1 MTIEVKN
8 DKIAINN
15 FETDDPDLIV
25 YFENL
30 KQKNKN
36 LEEELYNLLKLG
48 VLAAKAGNVGLS
60 TDYVDKQVEKMKEQV
75 LVSLQEQFGNDGAVV
90 NFLEEHLGVDGK
102 IAKELL
108 NPTVSGT
115 PTNTMMVALLTEL
128 EKIKNK
134 LNIRETEQKGT
145 QKGFDFEDY
154 CQPILESVAK
164 VLGDT
169 VDKTGDIQGLIDDK
183 GDFEYT
189 IKDLGSKIVLEMKDM
204 ESITLP
210 YIKEQLDGGM
220 TNRAAQYGIFVSKKR
235 EALPKYVGLF
245 NEYDDNK
252 LVIAL
257 GSELEDEIIHD
268 DLIRVAIGWAR
279 SKLKQQ
285 TGQGSAID
293 TGKIRS
299 KIQSVEEKMKNLT
312 DVKTKCTG
320 IENSTASI
328 RSTVDTV
335 QADIATDIK
344 EILESMNV

>member
-1 MTIEVKN
+1 MTVEVKN
-8 DKIAINN
+8 DKVTINN
-15 FETDDPDLIV
+15 FETNLSEV
-25 YFENL
+25 VAYFETL
-30 KQKNKN
+30 KKELKKKSK
-36 LEEELYNLLKLG
+36 EELQKQLIIELDKLLRLG
-48 VLAAKAGNVGLS
+48 ALAAKAGNVGLS
-60 TDYVDKQVEKMKEQV
+60 TDYVDEQVAKMKEKMV
-75 LVSLQEQFGNDGAVV
+75 VSLQEEFADFETIVKEYLDPNVDGATSS
-90 NFLEEHLGVDGK
+90 GG
-102 IAKELL
+102 ISRLL
-108 NPTVSGT
+108 AEV
-115 PTNTMMVALLTEL
+115 

-134 LNIRETEQKGT
+134 LNIHEVEEKTSG
-145 QKGFDFEDY
+145 KGFKFEDY
-154 CQPILESVAK
+154 CLPILESIANVF
-164 VLGDT
+164 GDT
-169 VDKTGDIQGLIDDK
+169 VEPTGDTEGMIDKK
-183 GDFEYT
+183 GDFVYT

-204 ESITLP
+204 QQIDFP
-210 YIKEQLDGGM
+210 FIKAQLDGGM
-220 TNRAAQYGIFVSKKR
+220 ANRGAQYGIFVSKKR
-235 EALPKYVGLF
+235 EALPNYVGSF
-245 NEYDDNK
+245 NDYDDNK

>member
-8 DKIAINN
+8 DKVAINN
-15 FETDDPDLIV
+15 FETDV
-25 YFENL
+25 SEVVAYFETL
-30 KQKNKN
+30 KKE
-36 LEEELYNLLKLG
+36 LEEKKLPSEELQKQLIIELDKLLRLG
-48 VLAAKAGNVGLS
+48 ALAAKAGNVGLS
-60 TDYVDKQVEKMKEQV
+60 TDYVDEQVAKMKEKIV
-75 LVSLQEQFGNDGAVV
+75 VSLQEEFGGFETTVKALLDPN
-90 NFLEEHLGVDGK
+90 VDGVTNSGG
-102 IAKELL
+102 IARVINELD
-108 NPTVSGT
+108 
-115 PTNTMMVALLTEL
+115 
-128 EKIKNK
+128 KIKRK
-134 LNIRETEQKGT
+134 LNIQEVEQKGT

-164 VLGDT
+164 VFGDT
-169 VDKTGDIQGLIDDK
+169 ADKTGDIQGLINDM
-183 GDFEYT
+183 GDFVYT

-204 ESITLP
+204 KPITLP

-235 EALPKYVGLF
+235 EALPKYVGIF

-285 TGQGSAID
+285 SGQGSAID
-293 TGKIRS
+293 TGKIRI

-335 QADIATDIK
+335 QADIATDLK
-344 EILESMNV
+344 EILESMNA

>member
-1 MTIEVKN
+1 MVSIIEVKN
-8 DKIAINN
+8 GKVTIDN
-15 FETDDPDLIV
+15 FETDV
-25 YFENL
+25 SEVVAYFETL
-30 KQKNKN
+30 KKE
-36 LEEELYNLLKLG
+36 LDLPTEELQKQLVIELDKLLMLG
-48 VLAAKAGNVGLS
+48 ALAAKAGNVGLS
-60 TDYVDKQVEKMKEQV
+60 TDYINDQVSKMKQKV
-75 LVSLQEQFGNDGAVV
+75 LDSLQEQFGD
-90 NFLEEHLGVDGK
+90 LQK
-102 IAKELL
+102 ITKELL
-108 NPTVSGT
+108 DPNAPASA
-115 PTNTMMVALLTEL
+115 TNTVVGRILNEV
-128 EKIKNK
+128 EKIQTK
-134 LNIRETEQKGT
+134 LNIRETEQRGT

-164 VLGDT
+164 VFGDI
-169 VDKTGDIQGLIDDK
+169 VDKTGDTQGLIDDK
-183 GDFEYT
+183 GDFVYT

-204 ESITLP
+204 NAITLP

-235 EALPKYVGLF
+235 EALPKYVGIF

-268 DLIRVAIGWAR
+268 DLIRVAIGWAH

-285 TGQGSAID
+285 SGQSSAID
-293 TGKIRS
+293 TGKIRI

-344 EILESMNV
+344 EILESMNT